1 MPPQRIVGLDLS
13 LVATGYYVVDAG
25 VEKGGLIAPGKLSGV
40 RRLDHILTA
49 VRALLV
55 APYETLAVVEDF
67 SFGSKGQ
74 AVFQIAG
81 LGYLVRHFL
90 WQSKIPTLLVPPALL
105 KKYVT
110 GSGNADK
117 TVMLKEIYKRWGAD
131 INDDNVG
138 DAYALARIGTAHVV
152 GATGLTA
159 FQVDVLKK
167 VRELNST
174 GDLP

>member
-1 MPPQRIVGLDLS
+1 MPQQRIVGLDLS

-25 VEKGGLIAPGKLSGV
+25 AEKGGLIEPGKLSGV

-49 VRALLV
+49 VNALLI
-55 APYETLAVVEDF
+55 APYQTLAVVEDF
-67 SFGSKGQ
+67 SFGSKGK

-81 LGYLVRHFL
+81 LGYLVRHLL
-90 WQSKIPTLLVPPALL
+90 WSKKITTLLVPPALL

-110 GSGNADK
+110 GAGNADK

-131 INDDNVG
+131 INDDNIG
-138 DAYALARIGTAHVV
+138 DAYALARIGVAHVA
-152 GATGLTA
+152 GYAGLTA

-167 VRELNST
+167 VRELNSE

>member
-67 SFGSKGQ
+67 SFVIKAKAFFKLGGFVFFGGHFFGQ
-74 AVFQIAG
+74 P
-81 LGYLVRHFL
+81 
-90 WQSKIPTLLVPPALL
+90 KIPTLFAPPAL
-105 KKYVT
+105 
-110 GSGNADK
+110 
-117 TVMLKEIYKRWGAD
+117 
-131 INDDNVG
+131 
-138 DAYALARIGTAHVV
+138 
-152 GATGLTA
+152 
-159 FQVDVLKK
+159 
-167 VRELNST
+167 
-174 GDLP
+174 